1 MVCPAA
7 SARRPAAWIA
17 GPSAIGSV
25 NGMPSSITSAPAAG
39 SALTIASDA
48 RGVRIAG
55 HQEGHQRGA
64 AFGLERGEALVD
76 AGGHAGRNATHAE
89 SRRVGD

>member
-1 MVCPAA
+1 MVAPAA
-7 SARRPAAWIA
+7 SARTPAAWIA

-39 SALTIASDA
+39 SALTIASGA

-64 AFGLERGEALVD
+64 AFGLQRGEAFID
-76 AGGHAGRNATHAE
+76 AGGHA
-89 SRRVGD
+89 